1 MHAQQNHASIRRGQ
15 GNVRRHL
22 ILLFSLFSLFSFL
35 CSLNKK
41 EKGKV
46 ERRERESL
54 LRLRFWVPVPSGCMD
69 EGRTYYYRASLL
81 FLDTQVFV
89 PFPMTG
95 GPVAATYQWQRRSR
109 QLLPRHSRTHHA
121 PIPMPALPPPTKQK
135 KKPPSLPPSL
145 PPVNPSSGHHIHPP
159 SRRAYIELLPPFPI
173 SPSRA
178 TLRPTYHRCPAP
190 EARRTQNPPR
200 SLSHPKSQPRR
211 SWPSPP
217 SFGTGGVLVVVSAP
231 GFMPSRVFLAPPGT
245 RLPAGVHAVV
255 PVPPT
260 GVVVALPEAAA
271 GRHGRLVAAVAARS
285 PDVFVTPPAATG
297 VSAFGDVSS
306 AAVPAGATGRMQ
318 PSRVFLAP
326 AGTRLPPGVYTVVAA
341 AAGRTSS
348 RGRGAVL
355 PVAAASGGGPPADA
369 GDADADAE
377 VRSSPPPLFRASFRP
392 LADLP
397 FLLA

>member
-211 SWPSPP
+211 SWPPP
-217 SFGTGGVLVVVSAP
+217 
-231 GFMPSRVFLAPPGT
+231 PP
-245 RLPAGVHAVV
+245 RP
-255 PVPPT
+255 
-260 GVVVALPEAAA
+260 
-271 GRHGRLVAAVAARS
+271 
-285 PDVFVTPPAATG
+285 
-297 VSAFGDVSS
+297 
-306 AAVPAGATGRMQ
+306 
-318 PSRVFLAP
+318 LAP
-326 AGTRLPPGVYTVVAA
+326 AAFSSSSPRPASCRHACFSRRWGRASRRASTPWCQSRRPASWWRCRRPRPGAM
-341 AAGRTSS
+341 
-348 RGRGAVL
+348 
-355 PVAAASGGGPPADA
+355 AASWPPW
-369 GDADADAE
+369 
-377 VRSSPPPLFRASFRP
+377 PPDHRMCS
-392 LADLP
+392 
-397 FLLA
+397 